1 MNKKEFIVR
10 LVFYDKRSMVS
21 ICDEE
26 IIGKNVRFNSGID
39 IHISKEYFG
48 NERLNLDESLN
59 LVRKCQIVNL
69 VGNRIVEKVI
79 QDGLANSMAVKKVNS
94 ISFLMIYKF
103 NL

>member
-26 IIGKNVRFNSGID
+26 IIGKNVRFNIGID